1 MVKHKNSTHGT
12 RQTKEP
18 LNEYGL
24 TALQEQF
31 CHAYLVRFNISQ
43 TEREL
48 GLKKGEGNR
57 FMLNIKVRER
67 INKIRVESG
76 KAFDLTRER
85 LLQELANIVY
95 ADMREISGKD
105 IVDWPDEETAA
116 VASIDYDLLGNV
128 ATVKRWNKLEAIK
141 ILNQMLGFNMPNVT
155 KVIPAN
161 NEPISRKEIIE
172 ISNMLNEAV

>member
-67 INKIRVESG
+67 INKIRVETG
-76 KAFDLTRER
+76 KAFDVTRER
-85 LLQELANIVY
+85 ILQELANIVY
-95 ADMREISGKD
+95 ADLRKCSGND
-105 IVDWPDEETAA
+105 IVDWPDDETAA
-116 VASIDYDLLGNV
+116 IASIDYDLLGNV
-128 ATVKRWNKLEAIK
+128 ASVKRWNKLEAIK
-141 ILNQMLGFNMPNVT
+141 VLNNMLGYNMPEV
-155 KVIPAN
+155 KKLMLAD
-161 NEPISRKEIIE
+161 NEPISRKEVVE

>member
-1 MVKHKNSTHGT
+1 
-12 RQTKEP
+12 
-18 LNEYGL
+18 
-24 TALQEQF
+24 
-31 CHAYLVRFNISQ
+31 
-43 TEREL
+43 
-48 GLKKGEGNR
+48 
-57 FMLNIKVRER
+57 
-67 INKIRVESG
+67 
-76 KAFDLTRER
+76 
-85 LLQELANIVY
+85 
-95 ADMREISGKD
+95 MREISGKD